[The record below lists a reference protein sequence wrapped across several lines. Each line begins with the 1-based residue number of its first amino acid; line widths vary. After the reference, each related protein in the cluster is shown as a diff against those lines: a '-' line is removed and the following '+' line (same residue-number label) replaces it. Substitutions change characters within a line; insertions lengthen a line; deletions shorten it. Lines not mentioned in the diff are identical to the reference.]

1 MRRMA
6 AWLGVMIAV
15 GAAASVPSAG
25 ARLGAGRGAGGR
37 ETIIEVWKG
46 RRQMELREGGQ
57 IVRRFMI
64 ALGGEPR
71 DSKQVRGDRR
81 TPVGRYYVC
90 DKLVRSR
97 YRRFLGLSYPNIDDA
112 ERAYTTRLI
121 NANQWADIFF
131 ANLRGGIPP
140 WGTALGG
147 RVGIHGYGGRPLIPV
162 DWTEGCIA
170 VADGDIDFLY
180 DRVSVGTPVVINE

>member
-1 MRRMA
+1 MLRMA
-6 AWLGVMIAV
+6 GWLALVIAV
-15 GAAASVPSAG
+15 DAATGVQTAS
-25 ARLGAGRGAGGR
+25 ARLGAGRSASQ
-37 ETIIEVWKG
+37 ETAIEVWKG
-46 RRQMELREGGQ
+46 RRQMELREGGHL
-57 IVRRFMI
+57 VRRFAI

-71 DSKQVRGDRR
+71 DAKQLRGDRR

-97 YRRFLGLSYPNIDDA
+97 FRRFLGLSYPNIDDA
-112 ERAYTTRLI
+112 ERGYATRLI

-140 WGTALGG
+140 WSTPLGG

-170 VADGDIDFLY
+170 VADEDIDFLY
-180 DRVSVGTPVVINE
+180 DRVSIGTPVVINE